1 MIPGDT
7 LTRHEP
13 AKTNE
18 EAGGHPLPLS
28 LAEHQT
34 RASGW
39 PSRSLAHQ
47 GVRTD
52 FGNCCILVALGRG
65 ENNMNHRCTKPAQ
78 TCIITHKAVQF
89 SRFYLVEFWTQSTWS
104 KFKDQG
110 LELIELRGIESHVV
124 GDIISHSDHKPRGQ
138 MLVI

>member
-1 MIPGDT
+1 MTPGDT

-47 GVRTD
+47 GVCALTL
-52 FGNCCILVALGRG
+52 GTAASLVLS
-65 ENNMNHRCTKPAQ
+65 EEVK
-78 TCIITHKAVQF
+78 II
-89 SRFYLVEFWTQSTWS
+89 
-104 KFKDQG
+104 
-110 LELIELRGIESHVV
+110 
-124 GDIISHSDHKPRGQ
+124 
-138 MLVI
+138 